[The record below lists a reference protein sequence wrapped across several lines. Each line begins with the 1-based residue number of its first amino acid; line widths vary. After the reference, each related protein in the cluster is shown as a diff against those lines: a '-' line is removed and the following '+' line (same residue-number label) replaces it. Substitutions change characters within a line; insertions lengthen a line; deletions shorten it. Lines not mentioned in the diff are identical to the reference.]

1 VDEVILAQPAHLAAK
16 ERLMRAMQERTTR
29 GLLLYNRER
38 HRIHQLAGAVWAV
51 PSSQGGYWRV
61 NLADETCGCQ
71 DFRYQCTD
79 RETGVPF
86 MNCKH
91 ITAAAIARV
100 KAREQ
105 EDHPHACTGGYVY
118 LGYTAVDEATGE
130 EVERVE
136 ALPCRRC
143 SA

>member
-1 VDEVILAQPAHLAAK
+1 VDDVILAQPAHLAAK
-16 ERLMRAMQERTTR
+16 ERLMRMQQERTTR

-38 HRIHQLAGAVWAV
+38 ERIHQLDGDVWAV

-71 DFRYQCTD
+71 DFRYLCTD
-79 RETGVPF
+79 RDTGVPF

-91 ITAAAIARV
+91 IVAAAIARV
-100 KAREQ
+100 KARER

-118 LGYTAVDEATGE
+118 LGYTAFDEATGE
-130 EVERVE
+130 EVEHYE

-143 SA
+143 SG